1 MISGSER
8 CDEMRSELTA
18 LLDGELPQQ
27 KEEEVSGHLRE
38 CSSCMREKRALEQ
51 TWDLLEL
58 LESIEPKEE
67 ESPRFR
73 ERVLA
78 ARTRR
83 LYRRVSFS
91 AAAAVLL
98 VALATLFWNP
108 AASSPSGEL
117 EEVDREVIANLDRL
131 GKEGFDI
138 GLKMALLN
146 NLHVLDQFSVSDL
159 EWIRATRFEDRNIPG
174 GR

>member
-1 MISGSER
+1 
-8 CDEMRSELTA
+8 
-18 LLDGELPQQ
+18 
-27 KEEEVSGHLRE
+27 
-38 CSSCMREKRALEQ
+38 
-51 TWDLLEL
+51 
-58 LESIEPKEE
+58 
-67 ESPRFR
+67 
-73 ERVLA
+73 
-78 ARTRR
+78 
-83 LYRRVSFS
+83 
-91 AAAAVLL
+91 
-98 VALATLFWNP
+98 P